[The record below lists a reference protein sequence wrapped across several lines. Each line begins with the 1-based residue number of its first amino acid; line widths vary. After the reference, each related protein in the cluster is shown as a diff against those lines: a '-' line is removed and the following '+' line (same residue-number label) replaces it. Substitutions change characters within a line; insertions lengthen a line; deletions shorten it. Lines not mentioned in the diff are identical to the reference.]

1 MGHGHSH
8 LSCSCLIIVVWYKSW
23 FKPFIAKSHYFQHQ
37 GAIQILV
44 MNSKLA
50 VDAHLVEAVIGI
62 LSVGT
67 IKLT

>member
-1 MGHGHSH
+1 
-8 LSCSCLIIVVWYKSW
+8 VWYKSW